1 MMTRTTRVMT
11 RLCGAIGIIVAM
23 ALPAPTS
30 ARPTWQI
37 PAAGAAP
44 RGARA
49 GRAPLAAPAPA
60 PRERSCG
67 NLPQPSDPA
76 VRTVQVGEDPTGVTV
91 DTRTHRAFV
100 INHYG
105 PANSHLGAQ
114 LTVSVLDT
122 RSGAVLAT
130 QALGAGLDPAQ
141 GSHVVATDER
151 TGRVFVLTDH
161 LPTSGGH
168 PIVGPSSVVVL
179 DALTGAV
186 LSLVRLDGRAGAL
199 AVDEQDGRVFV
210 LGAVATVPGA
220 LPFPFGRGSVSM
232 LDATTGRLLGVTPVG
247 VTPTALAVDA
257 RSRHVFV
264 ATEGPFTDRLSS
276 TPTAPGTVSIL
287 DAGSGQMVETV
298 GVGVAPAGVAV
309 DPRSGHAFVV
319 NLGLGAPQFG
329 FYGAAHPITSSVSIL
344 DAVQGTVVLTVGVPQ
359 AGPEVVAV
367 AGTGRV
373 FLGTAEGLIILD
385 AVDGARLPLPDPTI
399 DPLPSPTFDT
409 LADSAPVAVDARQER
424 VVLVAAGNSTPHGS
438 ILGVGTAF
446 VLDART
452 GAPLAARPL
461 AYGPGAAAIDPGT
474 GRVFIVNTFVS
485 GPVDQYGPLNG
496 GVSSFR
502 V

>member
-1 MMTRTTRVMT
+1 MMT
-11 RLCGAIGIIVAM
+11 RLCAAVGIIVAM
-23 ALPAPTS
+23 ALPALTP
-30 ARPTWQI
+30 ARPSGRLPT
-37 PAAGAAP
+37 ASAAP
-44 RGARA
+44 RGALA
-49 GRAPLAAPAPA
+49 GRGPLAAPAAA
-60 PRERSCG
+60 PRDRYCF

-76 VRTVQVGEDPTGVTV
+76 VRTVAVGQDPTGVTV

-100 INHYG
+100 IDRYG
-105 PANSHLGAQ
+105 PANSHLGDQ

-122 RSGAVLAT
+122 RGGAVLAT
-130 QALGAGLDPAQ
+130 RALGAGLDPVE
-141 GSHVVATDER
+141 GDHVVAADER

-161 LPTSGGH
+161 LPTSGGR
-168 PIVGPSSVVVL
+168 PLVGPSSVVVL

-186 LSLVRLDGRAGAL
+186 LSLVRLDGRAIAL
-199 AVDEQDGRVFV
+199 AVDEQDGHVFV
-210 LGAVATVPGA
+210 LGAVATVPRD
-220 LPFPFGRGSVSM
+220 LPFPLGRGFVSM
-232 LDATTGRLLGVTPVG
+232 LDATTGRLLSVTPVG
-247 VTPTALAVDA
+247 ETPTALAVDA

-264 ATEGPFTDRLSS
+264 ATEGPFTDSRLS
-276 TPTAPGTVSIL
+276 TPIAPGTVSIL
-287 DAGSGQMVETV
+287 DAGSGQMVGTV

-329 FYGAAHPITSSVSIL
+329 VWGTVSPITSSVSIL
-344 DAVQGTVVLTVGVPQ
+344 DAVQGTVVLTVGVTL

-373 FLGTAEGLIILD
+373 FLGTGEGPVMLD

-399 DPLPSPTFDT
+399 VD
-409 LADSAPVAVDARQER
+409 LAAARPVAVDTRQER
-424 VVLVAAGNSTPHGS
+424 VVLVYGNLSVHGGS
-438 ILGVGTAF
+438 LGVGTAF

-474 GRVFIVNTFVS
+474 GRVFIVNAFAS
-485 GPVDQYGPLNG
+485 CPFEQYGPLNG
-496 GVSSFR
+496 GVSVFR